1 VSSAWLK
8 PFAAGAAVVSFASLA
23 TWICGSYAGAQ
34 KSMVL
39 LYLKPEGP
47 EPEDPAPRMDTAAM
61 YVASIAKRCNLKS
74 WSVSAP
80 FVMHQ
85 AEPASLTVPYRE
97 LSDRQLNC
105 LTSFVKP
112 PFVSLKIKSL

>member
-1 VSSAWLK
+1 MSAWLK

-23 TWICGSYAGAQ
+23 AWFCASYAAGQ

-47 EPEDPAPRMDTAAM
+47 EPGDPATSIDTAAM
-61 YVASIAKRCNLKS
+61 YVASIAKRCNLRS

-85 AEPASLTVPYRE
+85 AEPASLIVPYSE
-97 LSDRQLNC
+97 LSDRQINC

-112 PFVSLKIKSL
+112 PFVSLKIKSK